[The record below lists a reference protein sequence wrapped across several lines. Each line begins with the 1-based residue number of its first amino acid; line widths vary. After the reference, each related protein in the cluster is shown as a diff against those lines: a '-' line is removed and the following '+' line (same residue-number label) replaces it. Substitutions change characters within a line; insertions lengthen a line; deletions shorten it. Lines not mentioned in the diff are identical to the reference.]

1 MAYIG
6 FDLDETLGYFGT
18 VDIFTKFLDP
28 YHLVLSPPS
37 PTLDAKLKVA
47 FDAFARCLVAQ
58 PQAANVLRPGLLQL
72 FQRLAQ
78 LKAEG
83 RIRAMAIYSNNG
95 NSSVLRLAQRMLEL
109 GLGQEDLFCARVHAE
124 HPLRSANRMP
134 GYPPN
139 AAPKTIYTLKRIF
152 QQCEGGAASAP
163 IENNRLFF
171 FDDVV
176 HPNIQYSIGTNYKVV
191 APFKIEQPVDVLESC
206 FQHAMETSGLFT
218 DDEYFAYLA
227 KHPDI
232 AAALAS
238 GPTPYKA
245 LQQFAKGFLTPPHTG
260 YVAWADDNAG
270 ITQFVEE
277 KIATVAGGGRRRRRL
292 RKTRR
297 LVRRRRLTR
306 RLSPSRV

>member
-18 VDIFTKFLDP
+18 VDILTKFLDP
-28 YHLVLSPPS
+28 YNLVQSPPS
-37 PTLDAKLKVA
+37 PALDAKLKVA

-58 PQAANVLRPGLLQL
+58 PNTANVLRPGLLQL

-95 NSSVLRLAQRMLEL
+95 NPSVLRLAQRMLEL

-124 HPLRSANRMP
+124 HPVREEYNKPRF
-134 GYPPN
+134 PPN
-139 AAPKTIYTLKRIF
+139 AAPKTIYTLKGIF

-171 FDDVV
+171 FDDSV
-176 HPNIQYSIGTNYKVV
+176 HTNIRDSIGTNYKVV

-206 FQHAMETSGLFT
+206 FREAMESSGLST
-218 DDEYFAYLA
+218 DDEYFAYIA
-227 KHPDI
+227 GHPAI
-232 AAALAS
+232 AAGLAV
-238 GPTPYKA
+238 GPTPFKA
-245 LQQFAKGFLTPPHTG
+245 LQQLAKGFLTPPRYG
-260 YVAWADDNAG
+260 YVTWADDGPSLA
-270 ITQFVEE
+270 QFIEE
-277 KIATVAGGGRRRRRL
+277 KVATVAGGRRRQRRP

-297 LVRRRRLTR
+297 LIKKRRTTRRR
-306 RLSPSRV
+306 S